1 MTTRSDMT
9 PAELEAALR
18 TLDWGGET
26 LARQLV
32 VPPST
37 VRGWRAG
44 RSPVPA
50 DVAAWLLRLVA
61 AHEQNPAPARSP
73 ASTGD

>member
-1 MTTRSDMT
+1 MI
-9 PAELEAALR
+9 PAELENALR
-18 TLDWGGET
+18 ALEWGGET
-26 LARQLV
+26 LARQLL

-50 DVAAWLLRLVA
+50 DVAAWLQRLVA
-61 AHEQNPAPARSP
+61 AHEQNPAPARWP
-73 ASTGD
+73 ARKGD